1 MKWLKSRKAV
11 VRLLDVRTMPE
22 VINLINKELSAG
34 NIIEIKKERENIAV
48 IRIDRK
54 VKVKAPITGSE
65 VENDRIHSLQTY
77 CAEQ

>member
-1 MKWLKSRKAV
+1 M
-11 VRLLDVRTMPE
+11 LDVRTMPE